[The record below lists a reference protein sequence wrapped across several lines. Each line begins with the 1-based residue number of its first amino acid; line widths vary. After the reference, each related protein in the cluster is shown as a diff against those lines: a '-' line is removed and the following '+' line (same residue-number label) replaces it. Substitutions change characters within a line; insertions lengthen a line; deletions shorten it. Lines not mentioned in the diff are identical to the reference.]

1 MKGLA
6 FRNILRRSGRSIAL
20 LLMVALLA
28 FSMFGG
34 TIVISSLQNGLTSLE
49 GRIGADVIVIPT
61 TAKSKVD
68 MKAILLDGTT
78 GYFYM
83 SRDYLEDVA
92 AIEGV
97 DKVSG
102 QLYLASL
109 RASCCSASVQVI
121 GFDPETDFSVQP
133 WISRSYNKSL
143 EDLDIVVG
151 CNVSVDIG
159 ETLII
164 YQQKC
169 RVVAKLESTGTAMD
183 TAVYTTVSTVRILMD
198 AASALG
204 ADLDVKGEPEDMIS
218 AIYIK
223 VKEGYDPQKVTDH
236 INVYM
241 KKKLAAVT
249 TKSMLTGI
257 SDSLAA
263 ISQSVRLL
271 MIVIWVLVLF
281 ILIAAFAMMIRER
294 KREFAVLRVLG
305 ASRAMLSRMVLSESL
320 MLSLAGGLVG
330 IGLAALVAFPFSG
343 LIESSL
349 GLPFLTPS
357 LGTSL
362 LLALVALAAV
372 MIVGP
377 VASAWTAHR
386 LSRVDAGNALREEN

>member
-151 CNVSVDIG
+151 CDVSVDIG
-159 ETLII
+159 ETLVI

>member
-34 TIVISSLQNGLTSLE
+34 TVVISSLQNGLTSLE

-159 ETLII
+159 ETLVI